1 MVKSEEIQKKI
12 TTNVTSALA
21 GTSPGVQIISS
32 SGDPTSNAATIR
44 IRGVGSMSAS
54 NSPLIVVDGAPFAGA
69 ISDINPNDVESMSVL
84 KDASAA
90 AIYGN
95 RGANGVILITTK
107 KGVGD
112 AQIKF
117 DARFGS
123 NSRLIPKYD
132 LIDDP
137 AQYYETYYK
146 LMFNQQFYAGYTEAE
161 SYAHADKYLFDQNNG
176 GLGYQVFTIPEGQK
190 FVGTNF
196 KMNPNA
202 TLGYSD
208 GEYYYIPDNWYDE
221 VFHPSFRQEYNLSV
235 SGSGER
241 FNYYASGGFLE
252 DGGVISNSKYKR
264 YTGRINADYQVKEW
278 FKLVSSM
285 MFTHSDSETNPIP
298 VPGVLQA
305 TDSTLQTMWVRFI
318 HFMCVMLT
326 DLRKWKMVVSFMTPT
341 TPTSSV
347 PHLWVTLF
355 ATTSM
360 TLRDTLPTYS
370 LVKRV
375 QS

>member
-1 MVKSEEIQKKI
+1 MKRIRLILTTLLLVVSATVFAQQTIQVKGVVKDAATGEGIPFAAIQLKGTMTGVATDAEGNYTIAVPGDGVLVFSSVGYQTAEIPVNGRSVIDVALNVDAEYLEDVIVVAYGTSTKASFTGSASMVKSEEIQKKI

-112 AQIKF
+112 AQIRF

-137 AQYYETYYK
+137 TV
-146 LMFNQQFYAGYTEAE
+146 MRHT
-161 SYAHADKYLFDQNNG
+161 
-176 GLGYQVFTIPEGQK
+176 
-190 FVGTNF
+190 TNLCL
-196 KMNPNA
+196 
-202 TLGYSD
+202 T
-208 GEYYYIPDNWYDE
+208 
-221 VFHPSFRQEYNLSV
+221 
-235 SGSGER
+235 
-241 FNYYASGGFLE
+241 
-252 DGGVISNSKYKR
+252 SNSM
-264 YTGRINADYQVKEW
+264 QVIPKQRVMLMLTNHLLRPEQW
-278 FKLVSSM
+278 RSRLPGIY
-285 MFTHSDSETNPIP
+285 HSRGSK
-298 VPGVLQA
+298 VRWCQLQA
-305 TDSTLQTMWVRFI
+305 EPQRDSR
-318 HFMCVMLT
+318 
-326 DLRKWKMVVSFMTPT
+326 
-341 TPTSSV
+341 
-347 PHLWVTLF
+347 LF
-355 ATTSM
+355 
-360 TLRDTLPTYS
+360 R
-370 LVKRV
+370 R
-375 QS
+375 